1 MKLGGRQLGKKG
13 ELAARHFLLS
23 RGYKVLESN
32 FSTQQFEIDI
42 IAKDNDTLCFI
53 EVKTRTGVKKG
64 LPREGVTT
72 AKQKKIIMG
81 AQYYLS
87 KNKIIN
93 TRLRF
98 DVVEVLYKDSS
109 HTACDITV
117 IPNAFQGC

>member
-1 MKLGGRQLGKKG
+1 MSLGGKQLGKRG
-13 ELAARHFLLS
+13 ERSAQKFLVS
-23 RGYKVLESN
+23 RGYKILESN
-32 FSTQQFEIDI
+32 YSTPQFEIDI

-81 AQYYLS
+81 AQYYLRL
-87 KNKIIN
+87 NKITD

-109 HTACDITV
+109 RTACDITI
-117 IPNAFQGC
+117 IPNAFHGT